1 MRGAVCYPLSP
12 PMPEKVRPTSEFA
25 EFSEELRTQISPRL
39 KGFRPRALRAHVL
52 TQTEG
57 PGGSLRL
64 VLDKNT
70 LTMGRSESSDL
81 VLDSDNVSRAHARL
95 TRLDEEFTIEDL
107 GSRNGI
113 FLNGLAVHAAVLR
126 DGDEV
131 HVGDFVFNYDE
142 GS

>member
-1 MRGAVCYPLSP
+1 
-12 PMPEKVRPTSEFA
+12 MPEKYRPTA
-25 EFSEELRTQISPRL
+25 EFNEFNEELRTQISPRM
-39 KGFRPRALRAHVL
+39 KGFRPRATRAHVL

-57 PGGSLRL
+57 PGGNLRF
-64 VLDKNT
+64 VLDKDT
-70 LTMGRSESSDL
+70 LTMGRSASSDL
-81 VLDSDNVSRAHARL
+81 VLDSDNVSRAHCRL

-113 FLNGLAVHAAVLR
+113 FLNGLSVHSAVLR

-131 HVGDFVFNYDE
+131 HVGDFVFNYTE